1 MTAPLKYSFFG
12 SAARDALRNP
22 KVRLL
27 LLLSGM
33 IIISATVFY
42 HFQEGW
48 GWIDALYFSVITIAT
63 VGYGDFAPQTP
74 LGKLFTVGYLI
85 FGIGVFVVATATFA
99 EHLLQHIRSELIHT
113 DGKLAHST
121 QTQIGLIL

>member
-1 MTAPLKYSFFG
+1 MISGFGRGLLWRAAG
-12 SAARDALRNP
+12 SALAHA

-27 LLLSGM
+27 MLLSALVIGV
-33 IIISATVFY
+33 ATVFY

-74 LGKLFTVGYLI
+74 MGKLFTVGYLLA
-85 FGIGVFVVATATFA
+85 GIGLFVVATATFA
-99 EHLLQHIRSELIHT
+99 EHLLRHVRRELNDATHPRRHGPAPEREE
-113 DGKLAHST
+113 D
-121 QTQIGLIL
+121 

>member
-22 KVRLL
+22 KVRVL
-27 LLLSGM
+27 LLLSCM
-33 IIISATVFY
+33 IIITATVFY

-85 FGIGVFVVATATFA
+85 FGIGVCVVATATFA

-113 DGKLAHST
+113 DGKRPTAPKHKSD
-121 QTQIGLIL
+121 